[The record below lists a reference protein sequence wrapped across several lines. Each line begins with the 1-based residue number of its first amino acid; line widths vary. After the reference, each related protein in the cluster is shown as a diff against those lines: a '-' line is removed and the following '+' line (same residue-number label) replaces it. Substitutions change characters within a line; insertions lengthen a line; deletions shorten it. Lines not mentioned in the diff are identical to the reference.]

1 MVFRGDR
8 FILNL
13 DSDDEQEEL
22 PPASSEGA
30 STLAIPGMIG
40 EIRERS
46 PAANPAPPMLKP
58 TTTGFPAHRRRNKPS
73 AFKQR
78 RAQDSSSVT
87 ASSAASSNI
96 PTEKDEKQAIAEQN
110 DRQLASMSQAQIQHE
125 REELLES
132 LDPSL
137 LERFLRR
144 ARIDDA
150 DSTPPSTQP
159 PQPSS
164 KNQQPEKP
172 TEDHA
177 HNPAAATTTTTTT
190 TTPALKQD
198 VQPSSQHQQSSSP
211 SSPPSPPPPENNSII
226 DDLPPAQLP
235 SDLHP
240 AATASLPLSGSVHFP
255 TAPSASSMP
264 NLDPSSPNFL
274 SDLQTHYFPNI
285 AHDPS
290 SLSWL
295 QPPSASDEDP
305 DSNSPYHPAST
316 AQAIHPAYLRFSLL
330 GTILPP
336 STSLSLPTSLGLH
349 HHGKDPHAAGYTIP
363 ELAILSRST
372 FAAQRCIAWQVLGRI
387 LFRLGKGQFGERG
400 TPLVEGLWATVEK
413 EGVVAGMLAEAD
425 DSGNTER
432 PRRGQQKEEEEEE
445 EGEEDE
451 ATPAKDA
458 SRRRHHASATAWAV
472 EGIWLWQMGGGG
484 DRGILKEGAVRSQ

>member
-1 MVFRGDR
+1 MAFRGDR

-13 DSDDEQEEL
+13 DDSDDEGL

-46 PAANPAPPMLKP
+46 PAANPAPPTLKP
-58 TTTGFPAHRRRNKPS
+58 TTAAGFPAHRRRNKPS

-78 RAQDSSSVT
+78 RAPGSSSD
-87 ASSAASSNI
+87 AATTR
-96 PTEKDEKQAIAEQN
+96 TENDEKKAIAEQN
-110 DRQLASMSQAQIQHE
+110 DRQLASMSQAQIQRE

-144 ARIDDA
+144 AHITDP
-150 DSTPPSTQP
+150 DSSASPTA
-159 PQPSS
+159 
-164 KNQQPEKP
+164 QQSQSLSGDQE
-172 TEDHA
+172 EHEL
-177 HNPAAATTTTTTT
+177 NAATTLEPKTTAQSA
-190 TTPALKQD
+190 PAN
-198 VQPSSQHQQSSSP
+198 PTSSTSSR
-211 SSPPSPPPPENNSII
+211 PPSPAQVSAAI

-240 AATASLPLSGSVHFP
+240 AAAAAASLPLSGSVHFP
-255 TAPSASSMP
+255 TAPSASAMP

-305 DSNSPYHPAST
+305 DSTSPYHPAST
-316 AQAIHPAYLRFSLL
+316 AQAIHPAHLRFALL
-330 GTILPP
+330 GTILSP

-372 FAAQRCIAWQVLGRI
+372 FPAQRCIAWQVLGRI

-400 TPLVEGLWATVEK
+400 TPLVEGLWATIEK

-425 DSGNTER
+425 DSGDTDR
-432 PRRGQQKEEEEEE
+432 VAKRGQQKEEEQQQQQQQQGEVDQDQTGNSEEE
-445 EGEEDE
+445 S
-451 ATPAKDA
+451 PSVKDA
-458 SRRRHHASATAWAV
+458 HRRRRQHHASATAWAV
-472 EGIWLWQMGGGG
+472 EGVWLWQMGGGG
-484 DRGILKEGAVRSQ
+484 DRGILKAGAVRSQ

>member
-13 DSDDEQEEL
+13 DSEDEQEEL

-40 EIRERS
+40 EIRERA
-46 PAANPAPPMLKP
+46 PAANPAPPTLKP

-78 RAQDSSSVT
+78 RAQDSPPAI

-150 DSTPPSTQP
+150 DSTPR
-159 PQPSS
+159 PSS
-164 KNQQPEKP
+164 TEQQPEKP

-177 HNPAAATTTTTTT
+177 HNPATITTTPPPP
-190 TTPALKQD
+190 PALKQD
-198 VQPSSQHQQSSSP
+198 VQPSNQHQQPLPSL
-211 SSPPSPPPPENNSII
+211 SSPPPAENNSAI

-240 AATASLPLSGSVHFP
+240 AAAASLPLSGSVHFP

-264 NLDPSSPNFL
+264 NLDPSSLNFL

-305 DSNSPYHPAST
+305 DSSSPYHPAST
-316 AQAIHPAYLRFSLL
+316 AQAIHPAHLRFSLL
-330 GTILPP
+330 GTIIPP

-432 PRRGQQKEEEEEE
+432 AQKRGPQKE
-445 EGEEDE
+445 EGEEEED
-451 ATPAKDA
+451 ASTSAKDA
-458 SRRRHHASATAWAV
+458 GRRRHHASATAWAV
-472 EGIWLWQMGGGG
+472 EGVWLWQMGGGG